1 MKVNI
6 TEEQWKSLDSAMFRG
21 ALEGAAISS
30 AISIPAF
37 YFLYRRSPWY
47 RSLPFPLRVAS
58 VVIVVGPILTI
69 QAERRSLEYDRTQWS
84 DSGKLEL
91 DRVAAEEEARF
102 NALST
107 KDKALDWASRHQYSI
122 ILGSW
127 ALSMAAAGA
136 IVARDKYMTLPQKA
150 VQARM
155 WAQGL
160 TIGVLLVAGALTHKN
175 RQDAAADGMRRSST
189 DHSWQTFLEE
199 QQREQES
206 RKVQTLNAV

>member
-6 TEEQWKSLDSAMFRG
+6 SADEWKDHDSAVFRG
-21 ALEGAAISS
+21 ALEGFVASAAV
-30 AISIPAF
+30 AVPGF
-37 YFLYRRSPWY
+37 YYLHRRSAWY
-47 RSLPFPLRVAS
+47 RSLPLPLRVAG
-58 VVIVVGPILTI
+58 VVLIVGPYTSMK
-69 QAERRSLEYDRTQWS
+69 AEWRSLEFERKQWS

-91 DRVAAEEEARF
+91 DRAAAEEEARF

-107 KDKALDWASRHQYSI
+107 TDKAFDWASRHQYSI

-136 IVARDKYMTLPQKA
+136 IVAKDKYMTLAQKA

-160 TIGVLLVAGALTHKN
+160 TIGVLLVAGVLTQKN
-175 RQDAAADGMRRSST
+175 RQEAAASVYRRSLLA
-189 DHSWQTFLEE
+189 DF
-199 QQREQES
+199 S
-206 RKVQTLNAV
+206 RRTTA